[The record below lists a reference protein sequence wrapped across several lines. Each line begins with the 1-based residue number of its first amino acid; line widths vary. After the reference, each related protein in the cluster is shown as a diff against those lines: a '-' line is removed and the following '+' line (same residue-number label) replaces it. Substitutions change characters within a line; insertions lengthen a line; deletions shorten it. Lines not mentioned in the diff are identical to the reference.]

1 MEDHNSEEVV
11 VISTSAE
18 SLIDEIKMENADI
31 LQGNENQEVFK
42 PAKPA
47 KRMKGQIIDDII
59 KLETE
64 MGTNDKP
71 RTFYERMTKG
81 DLEMYLGQISNE
93 AIDMLREGD
102 TITEDE
108 DPGKT
113 RDRLA
118 LGAKALYNFNLIVVK
133 VLELGSINFREKLG
147 TSLEGMTKDV
157 IDNREQLEE
166 ILGEIYQENAEV
178 LTEYLTPLN
187 KYFLLMTGI
196 AGNRLMVNKS
206 KNAEEIKKKD

>member
-18 SLIDEIKMENADI
+18 SLIDEIKMENANI
-31 LQGNENQEVFK
+31 LQGNDNQEVFK

-81 DLEMYLGQISNE
+81 DLEMYLGQISND
-93 AIDMLREGD
+93 AIDMLRE
-102 TITEDE
+102 EDSISE
-108 DPGKT
+108 DPEKIT
-113 RDRLA
+113 KRSEM
-118 LGAKALYNFNLIVVK
+118 GAKALFQFNLIVVK

-166 ILGEIYQENAEV
+166 ILAEIYQENAEV

-206 KNAEEIKKKD
+206 KNADEIKKKD

>member
-1 MEDHNSEEVV
+1 MENHNSEEVI
-11 VISTSAE
+11 VISTSAD
-18 SLIDEIKMENADI
+18 SLIDEIKLENADI
-31 LQGNENQEVFK
+31 LQGHDNQEVFK
-42 PAKPA
+42 PTKPP

-81 DLEMYLGQISNE
+81 DLEMYLGQISND
-93 AIDMLREGD
+93 AIDMLRED
-102 TITEDE
+102 DAMTEDPE
-108 DPGKT
+108 KIT
-113 RDRLA
+113 KRSEM
-118 LGAKALYNFNLIVVK
+118 GAKALFQFNLIVVK